1 MTTEPSRPTL
11 TEVPQV
17 VLGGVPVSRLDR
29 AQTLQLLCDWMEEG
43 TPRTIATA
51 NLDFL
56 EIAHRD
62 EELHRC
68 LVLADLVTADGA
80 PLVWLSHWAREPIPE
95 RVCGSDLGP
104 ALMELAARHGW
115 KVWFLGGQDGVGG
128 EVVDV
133 VRARHPDIDIAG
145 WSEPFIDLDD
155 DDGCR
160 AAAREVAES
169 GADLVLVAFGCP
181 KQDLFIE
188 RYLHDMGATLAVG
201 VGGTFN
207 FMAGRISR
215 APKIFQTLQLEW
227 VHRMWKEPGRF
238 IPRYWRDAAYLVRLF
253 RDVTRLRPS
262 VAPEQKVAP

>member
-1 MTTEPSRPTL
+1 MSTEIRAATVAD
-11 TEVPQV
+11 VPQV

-29 AQTLQLLCDWMEEG
+29 AQTLELLGEWMDAG
-43 TPRTIATA
+43 VPRTIATA

-62 EELHRC
+62 EDLHRC

-80 PLVWLSHWAREPIPE
+80 PLVWLSHWAREPIAE
-95 RVCGSDLGP
+95 RVTGSDLGP
-104 ALMELAARHGW
+104 ALMEIAAERGW
-115 KVWFLGGQDGVGG
+115 KVYFLGGQDGVGQ

-133 VRARHPDIDIAG
+133 LTARHPDLQVAG

-155 DDGCR
+155 EDGCR
-160 AAAREVAES
+160 AAARQVADS

-188 RYLHDMGATLAVG
+188 RHLHDLGATLAVG

-207 FMAGRISR
+207 FIAGRISR
-215 APKIFQTLQLEW
+215 APKIIQALQLEW
-227 VHRMWKEPGRF
+227 VHRMWKEPRRF
-238 IPRYWRDAAYLVRLF
+238 LPRYWRDALYLLKLAGS
-253 RDVTRLRPS
+253 VTRLRPRLTTRRLTR
-262 VAPEQKVAP
+262 